1 MSCQHIPTS
10 TVKSVTCCE
19 PPPEAR
25 KPPGPVLSSTPSTMP
40 RGWLQW
46 SVWSGLRR
54 CCSPRRT
61 CTSSSLGRD
70 ESLLNRNWYLEWYIM
85 LDSVPLGP
93 NSDHFYK
100 RRAARRKKQQAA
112 SYPIC
117 LSFQVTFPWEV
128 KCKLNFGNSRLSEVR
143 RELTGLWEVDG
154 RKLLLVNLFVSH
166 KFFLLWFYLWFITL
180 VNSFRFAYFC
190 LTLS

>member
-10 TVKSVTCCE
+10 TVKSVTCWE

-40 RGWLQW
+40 RGWPQW
-46 SVWSGLRR
+46 LVWSGLHR
-54 CCSPRRT
+54 CCSPRRMY
-61 CTSSSLGRD
+61 TSSSLGKD
-70 ESLLNRNWYLEWYIM
+70 ENLLNRKWDLEWYIM

-93 NSDHFYK
+93 DSDHFYK

-128 KCKLNFGNSRLSEVR
+128 KCKLNFGNSHLSEVK
-143 RELTGLWEVDG
+143 RELMGLWEVDG
-154 RKLLLVNLFVSH
+154 RKLLLVNLFC
-166 KFFLLWFYLWFITL
+166 KP
-180 VNSFRFAYFC
+180 
-190 LTLS
+190 